1 MMMMMDINW
10 TWKIKMG
17 INWTLIQNSIARD
30 ISRQWGR
37 ACQYRNGLK
46 FGITIKTTA
55 GNSPLNNGVEKRHN
69 ETLGS
74 MIEKKFCLFYC
85 LTCYEIYWYFWEK
98 RMMFLN
104 MIHKGHILLVCPVCK
119 NCCENVR
126 IANLSE
132 PTVQLSFN

>member
-1 MMMMMDINW
+1 MSAEITDDDDDGHQLNVE
-10 TWKIKMG
+10 
-17 INWTLIQNSIARD
+17 NVQNSIARD

-85 LTCYEIYWYFWEK
+85 LPCYEIHFKK
-98 RMMFLN
+98 RIQFKKFIN
-104 MIHKGHILLVCPVCK
+104 Q
-119 NCCENVR
+119 
-126 IANLSE
+126 S
-132 PTVQLSFN
+132 